1 VTTLFPLALLVPWA
15 GGLAIGALDGRRRG
29 VGRAAVL
36 IMCAHV
42 AMLSVLLAR
51 VLTDGPQELV
61 TGGWPAGV
69 GIRLRVD
76 ALGATFALL
85 SSAVLLAS
93 IAYATSEG
101 VRLPAS
107 PALVLLLAGA
117 LTGLCGT
124 ADVFSFYVFFELA
137 MVTSYV
143 LASAGESPRHFGGAY
158 VFAVVNLV
166 GTFLFLLGIAGL
178 YHLTGTLDMATVADR
193 VPELDPAGALL
204 VAVTFFTAFGV
215 KLGLFPFHFWLPP
228 VYIGVVP
235 SVAAALS
242 GALANIGTYGLLR
255 FGGSLLP
262 EQLDAGSG
270 VLIGLGAASIVY
282 GSVQALS
289 RRRAAEVLAYS
300 SIGQVGY
307 VLVALGVGGRLGLAA
322 AVIYAVVNS
331 LNKTLLF
338 LASGVRGWL
347 VGAAFMVGALS
358 VAGIPPAAG
367 FVGKLALLRTA
378 IEQDSIALVV
388 LVVLGAALSFVYMF
402 QIQQHDFWH
411 RPPDRPP
418 ARPAAR
424 LVCLGVAAV
433 VLVLGAWPEPLLALG
448 DEAAAAIVEG
458 P

>member
-1 VTTLFPLALLVPWA
+1 MMLSLALLVPWA
-15 GGLAIGALDGRRRG
+15 GGLALGVFDGRRKG
-29 VGRAAVL
+29 VARAAVAIL
-36 IMCAHV
+36 AAHV
-42 AMLSVLLAR
+42 ALLA
-51 VLTDGPQELV
+51 VLAAQVYADGPQDLV
-61 TGGWPAGV
+61 TGNWPAGV

-76 ALGATFALL
+76 ALGVSFALL
-85 SSAVLLAS
+85 SSVVLLAS

-101 VRLPAS
+101 VKLPAS
-107 PALVLLLAGA
+107 PTLVLLLAGA
-117 LTGLCGT
+117 LTGLCVT
-124 ADVFSFYVFFELA
+124 SDVFSFYVFFELA

-158 VFAVVNLV
+158 LFAVVNLV

-178 YHLTGTLDMATVADR
+178 YHVTGTLDMATIAQR
-193 VPELDPAGALL
+193 VPQLSDTSTLL

-235 SVAAALS
+235 SVGAILS

-255 FGGSLLP
+255 FGGTLLP
-262 EQLDAGSG
+262 GQLAAGSA
-270 VLIGLGAASIVY
+270 VLIGLGTASILY

-289 RRRAAEVLAYS
+289 RRTASEVLAYS

-307 VLVALGVGGRLGLAA
+307 VLVALGIGGRLGFAA

-338 LASGVRGWL
+338 LSAGVRGWL

-358 VAGIPPAAG
+358 VAGVPPAAG
-367 FVGKLALLRTA
+367 FVGKLALLRA
-378 IEQDSIALVV
+378 GIDQDSVALVV
-388 LVVLGAALSFVYMF
+388 LVVVGAALSFVYMF

-411 RPPDRPP
+411 RPPNRP
-418 ARPAAR
+418 AAAPAAR
-424 LVCLGVAAV
+424 LVCLAVAAI
-433 VLVLGAWPEPLLALG
+433 LLALGLWPEPLLVVG
-448 DEAAAAIVEG
+448 DEAAEAVERF

>member
-1 VTTLFPLALLVPWA
+1 MNLSVALLAPWA
-15 GGLAIGALDGRRRG
+15 GGIAVGAFDGRRKA
-29 VGRAAVL
+29 VARAAVL
-36 IMCAHV
+36 VMCAHV
-42 AMLSVLLAR
+42 ALLGVLFAR
-51 VLTDGPQELV
+51 VLADGPQELV

-85 SSAVLLAS
+85 SSTVLLAS
-93 IAYATSEG
+93 LVYATSEG

-117 LTGLCGT
+117 LTGLCVT

-178 YHLTGTLDMATVADR
+178 YHVTGTLDMATVAER
-193 VPELDPAGALL
+193 VPDLDPAGTLL
-204 VAVTFFTAFGV
+204 IAVTFFTAFGV

-228 VYIGVVP
+228 VYIGVRP

-262 EQLDAGSG
+262 EQLEAGSA
-270 VLIGLGAASIVY
+270 VLVGLGAASVVY
-282 GSVQALS
+282 GSAQAIA

-322 AVIYAVVNS
+322 AVIYAVVNA

-347 VGAAFMVGALS
+347 VGAAFMTGALS

-367 FVGKLALLRTA
+367 FVGKLALLRTG
-378 IEQDSIALVV
+378 IEEDSVALVA

-402 QIQQHDFWH
+402 QIHQHDFWR

-418 ARPAAR
+418 AAPAAR
-424 LVCLGVAAV
+424 LVCLGVAGV
-433 VLVLGAWPEPLLALG
+433 VLALGVWPEPLLALG
-448 DEAAAAIVEG
+448 DQAAAAVRGG